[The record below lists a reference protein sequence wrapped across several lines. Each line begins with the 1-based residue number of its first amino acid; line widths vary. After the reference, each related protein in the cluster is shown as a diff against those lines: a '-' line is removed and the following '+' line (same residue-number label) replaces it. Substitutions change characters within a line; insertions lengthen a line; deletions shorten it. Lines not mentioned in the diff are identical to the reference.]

1 MSQPLNQPG
10 QLATLEQ
17 QLLQLAKQASRIDE
31 AAPAWQ
37 RRDWFASELF
47 QCHSPQLLDY
57 VQEAMQILKRLQ
69 QNSPQQSS
77 LPKNPQH
84 GSSSYL
90 LIQQQNQQRLAV
102 KLAAQMQALGR
113 AFACLDIRKREN
125 GKWRPAKT
133 AKTEATAPQRHKAGQ
148 LLAELGGTHQA
159 LYQKLSETHEFERR
173 LLQMIHEAAQ
183 QQQAPELQLA
193 LHARLGR
200 CRKAIS
206 QLEAEIQWLEQKRE
220 R

>member
-1 MSQPLNQPG
+1 MSQPT

-37 RRDWFASELF
+37 RRDWFDSELF

-57 VQEAMQILKRLQ
+57 VQEAMQLLKRLQ
-69 QNSPQQSS
+69 GSLQQRSQQPSQQRSS
-77 LPKNPQH
+77 GDYQ
-84 GSSSYL
+84 

-102 KLAAQMQALGR
+102 KLAAQMQALSR

-125 GKWRPAKT
+125 GKWRPAKA
-133 AKTEATAPQRHKAGQ
+133 AKTAATAPQRHKAGQ

>member
-1 MSQPLNQPG
+1 MSPLLSQPG

-37 RRDWFASELF
+37 RRDWFDSELF

-69 QNSPQQSS
+69 SS
-77 LPKNPQH
+77 LQESSKQAGQRR
-84 GSSSYL
+84 GSGDYQ
-90 LIQQQNQQRLAV
+90 LIQQQNQQRLAI

>member
-1 MSQPLNQPG
+1 MNRQD
-10 QLATLEQ
+10 QLVALEQ
-17 QLLQLAKQASRIDE
+17 QLLKLAKQASRIDE

-37 RRDWFASELF
+37 RRDWFDSDLF
-47 QCHSPQLLDY
+47 KCHSPHLLDY
-57 VQEAMQILKRLQ
+57 VQEAMQLLKRLQ
-69 QNSPQQSS
+69 SPLQ
-77 LPKNPQH
+77 
-84 GSSSYL
+84 GSGDYF
-90 LIQQQNQQRLAV
+90 LIQQQNQQRIAV
-102 KLAAQMQALGR
+102 KLAAQLQALGR

-125 GKWRPAKT
+125 GKWRPAKA
-133 AKTEATAPQRHKAGQ
+133 AKTETTAPQRHKAGQ

-173 LLQMIHEAAQ
+173 LLQMIHESAE
-183 QQQAPELQLA
+183 QQQAAEIQLA

>member
-1 MSQPLNQPG
+1 MSNQQQ
-10 QLATLEQ
+10 QLKALEQ
-17 QLLQLAKQASRIDE
+17 QLLKLANQASRIDQ

-37 RRDWFASELF
+37 RRDWFDSELF

-57 VQEAMQILKRLQ
+57 VQEAMQLLRRLQ
-69 QNSPQQSS
+69 APLSGHSD
-77 LPKNPQH
+77 
-84 GSSSYL
+84 YL
-90 LIQQQNQQRLAV
+90 LIQQQNQQRLAM
-102 KLAAQMQALGR
+102 KLSSQLDALSR
-113 AFACLDIRKREN
+113 AFNCLDVRQREN
-125 GKWRPAKT
+125 GKWRKAKV
-133 AKTEATAPQRHKAGQ
+133 AKTEATPPERHRAGQ
-148 LLAELGGTHQA
+148 LLAELGGSHQA

-173 LLQMIHEAAQ
+173 LQQMIHEAAQ
-183 QQQAPELQLA
+183 QQQQPELQLA

>member
-1 MSQPLNQPG
+1 MSQPLS
-10 QLATLEQ
+10 QLDTLEQ

-37 RRDWFASELF
+37 RRDWFDSELF

-57 VQEAMQILKRLQ
+57 VQEAMQLLKRLQ
-69 QNSPQQSS
+69 
-77 LPKNPQH
+77 KNPLQ
-84 GSSSYL
+84 GSGDYR
-90 LIQQQNQQRLAV
+90 LIQQQNQQHLAI

-133 AKTEATAPQRHKAGQ
+133 AKTTATATQRHQAGQ